1 MSNVGD
7 FFSAWELAMNARDAA
22 GIASL
27 CTEDVVWEDSVLM
40 GRGPLRGRAA
50 VREFFEEYL
59 FRPFPDLRFEILE
72 LIESEEGS
80 TAVERARFS
89 GTLLAPVSRLGFAPT
104 AQPTEFEV
112 AAFFEFRE
120 GEAAHVQVI
129 VDMLH
134 IARQAGAAPL
144 PGTIGDRLV
153 TMLQHLKA
161 FRLRRSAQ
169 RRRSGCMPKGA

>member
-112 AAFFEFRE
+112 AAFSSS
-120 GEAAHVQVI
+120 
-129 VDMLH
+129 
-134 IARQAGAAPL
+134 ARAKPRASRSSWTSCIS
-144 PGTIGDRLV
+144 PG
-153 TMLQHLKA
+153 
-161 FRLRRSAQ
+161 RRGQ
-169 RRRSGCMPKGA
+169 RRFRGPSVIAW